1 MAEAD
6 AAWPSHGGETGER
19 LRAPDLA
26 VPELG
31 PIAGWPRELKVAID
45 LMLASPQRTF
55 ITWGPDYLFFYND
68 RILDAYRDEDRR
80 IFGRSYRKSWP
91 AVWEEVGTHFERAF
105 AGEPVLRPGL
115 HVQTIRGGGEKIDIH
130 VDLALTPIRDAAG
143 KVVGIFGTSADRTE
157 HFHMATRERDVRE
170 ALEEKS
176 RTLEVVNQAGTA
188 ITGERDS
195 ARVAQTAVDAGVA
208 LIGAQF
214 GAFFYN
220 STDETEGERYMLYAL
235 SGAPRSVFDKFPM
248 PRITRLFEPT
258 FAGTGIIRVDD
269 VTADPRY
276 GRNAPFK
283 GMPEGHL
290 PVRSYLAVPVRTP
303 AGDVIGG
310 LLYGHPEPGRFSAA
324 AEASLVSLAG
334 QAALAMDN
342 ARLFEAV
349 ARELARR
356 AVAEEELRVLNERLE
371 TRVAEA
377 VTERET
383 VFAALQQA
391 QKMETI
397 GKLTGG
403 VAHDFNNLLQVI
415 SGNLQLLARDVQG
428 NDKAERRVAN
438 ALSGVQRGSK
448 LASQLLAFGR
458 RQPLEPRVLNIGRFL
473 GGMEDMLRRA
483 LGEAIAIEVIT
494 SGGLWNCQADPTQLE
509 NAILNLAINARDAM
523 AGTGKLTIEAANA
536 SLDDAYTSGLDD
548 VPPGQYVMLAV
559 TDTGTGIDPKLIEQ
573 VFEPF
578 FSTKPEGQGSGL
590 GLSMVYGFVKQSG
603 GHVKIYSELGHGTT
617 LKLYLPRVRGREEL
631 VAASPETVTMRGG
644 NETILVA
651 EDDPDVQATVV
662 ELLTDLGYIV
672 LRANDAQSALSVIES
687 GVAIDLLFTDVVMP
701 GALKSP
707 ELARLARA
715 RLPELMVLFTSGY
728 TENAIVH
735 DGRLDVGVELL
746 SKPYTR
752 EQLARKVRA
761 VLEGKKRG

>member
-1 MAEAD
+1 MAKAD
-6 AAWPSHGGETGER
+6 AAWPDHGGETGER
-19 LRAPDLA
+19 LRAPDFSA
-26 VPELG
+26 PGLG
-31 PIAGWPRELKVAID
+31 GAAKWPRELRMAID
-45 LMLASPQRTF
+45 LMLASPQRCF
-55 ITWGPDYLFFYND
+55 VTWGTDHIFFFNDAILADYRSESD
-68 RILDAYRDEDRR
+68 R
-80 IFGRSYRKSWP
+80 IFGRSFRESWP
-91 AVWEEVGTHFERAF
+91 RVWGEVGPYFETAYRGDA
-105 AGEPVLRPGL
+105 VLRPGL
-115 HVQTIRGGGEKIDIH
+115 HVQGARANGEPIDVR
-130 VDLALTPIRDAAG
+130 VDLSLTPIRADAGGIAG
-143 KVVGIFGTSADRTE
+143 VFGVSVDRTAHYLAE
-157 HFHMATRERDVRE
+157 QRAAAAHA

-176 RTLEVVNQAGTA
+176 RTLEIVNRAGAA
-188 ITGERDS
+188 ITGELDTG
-195 ARVAQTAVDAGVA
+195 RVAQTAVEAGVA
-208 LIGAQF
+208 LSGAQF

-220 STDETEGERYMLYAL
+220 VRDAKGESYMLYAIA
-235 SGAPRSVFDKFPM
+235 GVARSEFEKFPM
-248 PRITRLFEPT
+248 PRNTAVFAPT
-258 FAGTGIIRVDD
+258 FEGAGVVRSDD
-269 VTADPRY
+269 ITQDPRY
-276 GRNAPFK
+276 GKNKPHK

-290 PVRSYLAVPVRTP
+290 PVRSYLAVPVKTP
-303 AGDVIGG
+303 SGEVIGG
-310 LLYGHPEPGRFSAA
+310 LFYGHSEPGRFTDA

-342 ARLFEAV
+342 ARLFQAAEREIQRRGDVEEA
-349 ARELARR
+349 
-356 AVAEEELRVLNERLE
+356 LRQLNDSLE
-371 TRVAEA
+371 GLVAEA
-377 VTERET
+377 VAEREAA
-383 VFAALQQA
+383 FAALQQA

-415 SGNLQLLARDVQG
+415 SGNLQLLGRDVQG
-428 NDKAERRVAN
+428 NERAERRVAN
-438 ALSGVQRGSK
+438 ALAGVQRGSK

-483 LGEAIAIEVIT
+483 LGEAIGIEVIT

-523 AGTGKLTIEAANA
+523 GGTGKLTIEAVNA
-536 SLDDAYTSGLDD
+536 ALDDEYTRALAD

-559 TDTGTGIDPKLIEQ
+559 TDTGAGIAPEVIDQ

-617 LKLYLPRVRGREEL
+617 VKLYLPRVRKREEVL
-631 VAASPETVTMRGG
+631 VASQETVAMSGG
-644 NETILVA
+644 SETILVA
-651 EDDPDVQATVV
+651 EDDAEVQATVV
-662 ELLTDLGYIV
+662 ELLTELGYTV

-715 RLPELMVLFTSGY
+715 RLPKLRVLFTSGY

-735 DGRLDVGVELL
+735 DGRLDAGVELL

-761 VLEGKKRG
+761 VLEAKRR

>member
-1 MAEAD
+1 MAD
-6 AAWPSHGGETGER
+6 ADTAWPSHGGETGEM
-19 LRAPDLA
+19 LRAPGFA

-31 PIAGWPRELKVAID
+31 PVADWPDALRVALD
-45 LMLASPQRTF
+45 LMLASPQRAF
-55 ITWGPDYLFFYND
+55 VTWGPDYLFFYND
-68 RILDAYRDEDRR
+68 RILQAYRDENAR
-80 IFGRSYRKSWP
+80 IFGRSYNRSWP
-91 AVWEEVGTHFERAF
+91 QVWEKVGPHFERAYG
-105 AGEPVLRPGL
+105 GEAVLHPGL
-115 HVQTIRGGGEKIDIH
+115 HVQGKRGSGETIDIR
-130 VDLALTPIRDAAG
+130 VDLAMTPIRAADG
-143 KVVGIFGTSADRTE
+143 TVLGIFGTSADRTE
-157 HFHMATRERDVRE
+157 HYETLERERAVLG
-170 ALEEKS
+170 ALEEKT
-176 RTLEVVNQAGTA
+176 RTLEVVNQAGVA

-208 LIGAQF
+208 LIGAKF

-220 STDETEGERYMLYAL
+220 HVDDDQAEAYMLYAL
-235 SGAPRSVFDKFPM
+235 AGAPRSAFEKFPM

-269 VTADPRY
+269 VTLDPRY
-276 GRNAPFK
+276 GDNAPFR

-303 AGDVIGG
+303 SGDVIGG

-349 ARELARR
+349 ERELHRR
-356 AVAEEELRVLNERLE
+356 AQAEEELRVLNEGLE
-371 TRVAEA
+371 IRVAEA
-377 VTERET
+377 VLEREA

-428 NDKAERRVAN
+428 SEKAERRVAN
-438 ALSGVQRGSK
+438 ALAGVQRGSK

-458 RQPLEPRVLNIGRFL
+458 RQPLEPRVLNVGKFL

-523 AGTGKLTIEAANA
+523 QGTGKLTIEAANA
-536 SLDDAYTSGLDD
+536 SLDDDYTRRLED
-548 VPPGQYVMLAV
+548 VPAGQYVMLAV
-559 TDTGTGIDPKLIEQ
+559 TDTGSGIPPEVLEQ

-603 GHVKIYSELGHGTT
+603 GHVKLYSELGHGTT
-617 LKLYLPRVRGREEL
+617 VKLYLPRVRKREEVL
-631 VAASPETVTMRGG
+631 VASHETVAMRGG
-644 NETILVA
+644 SETILVA

-662 ELLTDLGYIV
+662 ELLTELGYTV
-672 LRANDAQSALSVIES
+672 LRANDATSALSVIES

-715 RLPELMVLFTSGY
+715 RLPELAVLFTSGY

-735 DGRLDVGVELL
+735 DGRLDAGVELL

-761 VLEGKKRG
+761 VIEGRRG